1 MTNANANQ
9 AEKFIL
15 LIDGHHGVYIPQI
28 FASNFPTTDWGVT
41 EEQADILLRGPDLE
55 ENAEEYWDAWDTVL
69 NNAEWHSGNGDGEGE
84 SEEKSE
90 EENERDKFVL
100 YPGECGDLF
109 MVKAADLTEEDE
121 W

>member
-1 MTNANANQ
+1 
-9 AEKFIL
+9 
-15 LIDGHHGVYIPQI
+15 
-28 FASNFPTTDWGVT
+28 VT

-55 ENAEEYWDAWDTVL
+55 ENAEEYWDAWDRVL

-84 SEEKSE
+84 EK
-90 EENERDKFVL
+90 NERDKFVL
-100 YPGECGDLF
+100 YTGECGDLF

>member
-1 MTNANANQ
+1 MTNANASSNANQ

-55 ENAEEYWDAWDTVL
+55 ENAEEYWDAWDRVL
-69 NNAEWHSGNGDGEGE
+69 NNAEWHSGEGE
-84 SEEKSE
+84 
-90 EENERDKFVL
+90 KFVL

>member
-1 MTNANANQ
+1 MTNANANQANQTNQ

-55 ENAEEYWDAWDTVL
+55 ENAEEYWDAWDRVL
-69 NNAEWHSGNGDGEGE
+69 NNAEWHSGNGEGE
-84 SEEKSE
+84 SE
-90 EENERDKFVL
+90 KFVL

-121 W
+121 R